1 VLPDVNSL
9 VLQVSVPPDY
19 LLLDYVLPGRQYE
32 QVQKLL
38 PAY

>member
-9 VLQVSVPPDY
+9 VPQVSVLLHY
-19 LLLDYVLPGRQYE
+19 FLLDYVLPVRQYE